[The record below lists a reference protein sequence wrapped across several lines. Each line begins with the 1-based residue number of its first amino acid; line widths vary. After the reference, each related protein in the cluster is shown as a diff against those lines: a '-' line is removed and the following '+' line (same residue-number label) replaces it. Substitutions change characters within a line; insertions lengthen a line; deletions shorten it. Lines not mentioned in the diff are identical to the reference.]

1 MEAYV
6 TTLGVRLLALPYHL
20 DIEYTYY
27 VPETLEGE
35 HTAGEFVLVPFG
47 AANKRHTALVTSV
60 SRTDDYQKLKPILS
74 VINESLTLDAE
85 MMALASFLCDR
96 TLCTMGDAVRRLIP
110 ADALSRADECFFPV
124 PGADAEDAPINR
136 KAKDLFVQLRQRL

>member
-27 VPETLEGE
+27 VPETLDGE
-35 HTAGEFVLVPFG
+35 HTVGEFVLVPFG

-60 SRTDDYQKLKPILS
+60 SHTDDYQKLKPILS

-96 TLCTMGDAVRRLIP
+96 RKHETRSRLHVLYSAHSQGSP
-110 ADALSRADECFFPV
+110 LPRTEELGRMS
-124 PGADAEDAPINR
+124 G
-136 KAKDLFVQLRQRL
+136 